1 MVKFR
6 TNVDNDEYITINKSD
21 LMLIVVMDENPQ
33 EIKDIANDIFCE
45 TLIFQKNNRVPY
57 ISEIEIKK
65 DSLLGRYLLENSMTK
80 KIRNED
86 LYIYYSDV
94 VNAFNIASFENNK
107 IMHILLGMFRRRIEG
122 STLDLSDIYGAE
134 LIEYISNHK
143 DFNMY
148 LEKLDGTYKTKE
160 YIVYEDGEFS
170 KKTLLSKEKQKVK

>member
-57 ISEIEIKK
+57 ITEIELRK
-65 DSLLGRYLLENSMTK
+65 DSLIGNFLLENGMSK
-80 KIRNED
+80 KIRNDD
-86 LYIYYSDV
+86 LYIYYKDV
-94 VNAFNIASFENNK
+94 INAFNIASFEDNK
-107 IMHILLGMFRRRIEG
+107 IMHLLLGMLRKRVEG
-122 STLDLSDIYGAE
+122 SNLELSNIYGNE
-134 LIEYISNHK
+134 VINYISNNK
-143 DFNMY
+143 DFNIY
-148 LEKLDGTYKTKE
+148 LNKIDGKYGIKE

-170 KKTLLSKEKQKVK
+170 KKALLSNQKQKIK